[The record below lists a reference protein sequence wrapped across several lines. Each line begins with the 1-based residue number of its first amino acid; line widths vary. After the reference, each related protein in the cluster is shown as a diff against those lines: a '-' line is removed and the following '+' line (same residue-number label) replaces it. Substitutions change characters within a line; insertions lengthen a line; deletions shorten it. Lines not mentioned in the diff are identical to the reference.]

1 MQLYGIPPTRA
12 TRALWLIQEL
22 GLECEVIKISLLKG
36 DHLKPEFLALN
47 PAARLPVLV
56 DGEVVLTESVA
67 IALYLAEKCPEKGL
81 VPTDLAVRAQ
91 MYRWLFFVVTEI
103 EAPLERIGR
112 HTMLYPEDQ
121 RLPEAVRL
129 ARTEAREM
137 VAVLEKHMQDRKYLA
152 GDRLTVADLVT
163 AYTLDWANEEQ
174 LLEDAPR
181 LREFVKTLYAR
192 PNAPPTIAQAF
203 AALRSARPRSDDDGP
218 DS

>member
-1 MQLYGIPPTRA
+1 MKLYGIPPTRA

-91 MYRWLFFVVTEI
+91 MYRWLFFAVTEI

-121 RLPEAVRL
+121 RLPEAVTL
-129 ARTEAREM
+129 AHKEAREM
-137 VAVLEKHMQDRKYLA
+137 VAVLEQHMQDRQYLA

-192 PNAPPTIAQAF
+192 PLSLIHI
-203 AALRSARPRSDDDGP
+203 
-218 DS
+218 